1 MVSLNASDGVTECM
15 RTAPGRMRMAVIRKV
30 CHPAHPPLFLPLHL
44 LLTPAPR
51 GLVLLL
57 VVVPAQVMRC

>member
-1 MVSLNASDGVTECM
+1 
-15 RTAPGRMRMAVIRKV
+15 MAVIRKV
-30 CHPAHPPLFLPLHL
+30 CHPAHPPLFLPLH
-44 LLTPAPR
+44 LTPAPR